1 MRNPAFQGIFAS
13 AILAVIGGSAVVL
26 GFGKVDAAAPT
37 PPAVVTCADARRPV
51 NNVPTPTRI
60 DATCAVIPT
69 DFVGIGDT
77 EPPLD
82 IYSWLTF
89 LAVNWPV
96 NSSTCTPL
104 ATANILT
111 ASPNPTW
118 MTYLS
123 SDDVF
128 VAAPST
134 PSPWCSSP
142 VVSGRSRQAA
152 HLPAGVQALA
162 RTYFSSHPTGKLMY
176 LHHDSK
182 GHALA
187 ATLRLQAALGVR
199 NTRLTTGA
207 ASIDPKVF
215 TEILDATDQPVV
227 DQHGRFERFTVSMD
241 YDEYGYI
248 MKHKL
253 WTFAG
258 EAATGN
264 LSFPT
269 SKTPGATIGAMEF
282 KAGWK
287 VLVPG
292 KDAFSHFFT
301 VPAIVYNDAA
311 GSGPPEYVTVGL
323 VALHITHK
331 TPRQSS
337 WIWSTFEQI
346 DNTNDGPQNANPKS
360 FYNPACGPA
369 SCPPNVQTAPTPYVE
384 IGKNG
389 KRNAPTQVVPVVT
402 PGPTTV
408 ALNTKFR
415 GLLKNTPWSYYQLVA
430 TQWVGGSVR
439 PPSPNPAHLGGV
451 QPTLLGNAVMETY
464 VSPTSSPSMSS
475 FYSCM
480 YCHSLFM
487 QGYYKN
493 FTSDFSLLVS
503 AQQ

>member
-1 MRNPAFQGIFAS
+1 MRNPAFQGLVAS
-13 AILAVIGGSAVVL
+13 AILTVIGGTALVL
-26 GFGKVDAAAPT
+26 GFGTVDAAAPT
-37 PPAVVTCADARRPV
+37 PSAAITCADARRPI
-51 NNVPTPTRI
+51 NNVPTPTVI

-89 LAVNWPV
+89 IAVNWPV
-96 NSSTCTPL
+96 NPACAPL
-104 ATANILT
+104 TAANILT
-111 ASPNPTW
+111 SPPNPTW

-134 PSPWCSSP
+134 PSPWCSSTI
-142 VVSGRSRQAA
+142 VSGRSRPAA
-152 HLPAGVQALA
+152 QLPARVQALA
-162 RTYFSSHPTGKLMY
+162 RTYFSSHPSGKLMY

-187 ATLRLQAALGVR
+187 ATLRLQAALGVH

-207 ASIDPKVF
+207 AGIDPNVLNS
-215 TEILDATDQPVV
+215 ILDATNQPVV
-227 DQHGRFERFTVSMD
+227 DQNGRFERFTISMNV
-241 YDEYGYI
+241 DEYKYI
-248 MKHKL
+248 MKQKL
-253 WTFAG
+253 WTFKG

-287 VLVPG
+287 VLVP
-292 KDAFSHFFT
+292 KRDDFSHFFT
-301 VPAIVYNDAA
+301 MPAVVYNDAA

-337 WIWSTFEQI
+337 WIWTTFEQI
-346 DNTNDGPQNANPKS
+346 DNTNDGPKNANPKS
-360 FYNPACGPA
+360 FYNPACAPA
-369 SCPPNVQTAPTPYVE
+369 KCPPNVQTAPTPYIE
-384 IGKNG
+384 IGPNG
-389 KRNAPTQVVPVVT
+389 KRNAPTQIVPFVT
-402 PGPTTV
+402 PAPTTV
-408 ALNTKFR
+408 AINSKFR

-439 PPSPNPAHLGGV
+439 PPSPNPGHLGGV
-451 QPTLLGNAVMETY
+451 QPALLGNAVMETY
-464 VSPTSSPSMSS
+464 VPPTSPGMSS
-475 FYSCM
+475 TYSCM

-487 QGYYKN
+487 QGYYQN
-493 FTSDFSLLVS
+493 FTSDFSLLVN